1 MLETDRHWVHLVGDA
16 SELQPLEDEALL
28 EQLRSLLHALDN
40 ASLKGVQPGVDFAL
54 LQLVEGI
61 DVLVARW
68 RNALSYAVNLCHAH
82 RTKANALGVLVTGH
96 LQFVVSDF
104 LIYFSPFLGE
114 KWVSGYERK
123 INRLAI
129 THILAGLL
137 VSIFGKIKRRRLR
150 KQLAIHS
157 MDLLVTTG
165 EIK

>member
-68 RNALSYAVNLCHAH
+68 RNALSDAVDLGHAH

-104 LIYFSPFLGE
+104 LFYFSPFVGQKMG
-114 KWVSGYERK
+114 KWS
-123 INRLAI
+123 
-129 THILAGLL
+129 
-137 VSIFGKIKRRRLR
+137 
-150 KQLAIHS
+150 
-157 MDLLVTTG
+157 
-165 EIK
+165 